1 MGMRENLEVKKNDS
15 HVGKVRNAEG
25 HARRQAAKRDEILAA
40 AKKVFFVKGYARA
53 SMDDIQQIVGGS
65 KLTLYR
71 YFPSKEALYAEIVH
85 EVADQMVP
93 ASESEFTN
101 DLIADIRALG
111 KRYVSTLLLPET
123 LELFRGVIAEAP
135 HFPELGPL
143 FFKNGP
149 GRLMESLEKRF
160 QIADESG
167 EWKIPRS
174 SLAAEHFAGMLRT
187 NIHWKALIVGHI
199 ASESEINS
207 CVEEAI
213 QTLLH
218 GSVSS

>member
-1 MGMRENLEVKKNDS
+1 MKKT
-15 HVGKVRNAEG
+15 NAHASKGSKTEG

-40 AKKVFFVKGYARA
+40 AREVFFRKGYARA
-53 SMDDIQQIVGGS
+53 SMDDIQQLVGGS

-71 YFPSKEALYAEIVH
+71 YFPSKEALYAETVQD
-85 EVADQMVP
+85 VANRMVP
-93 ASESEFTN
+93 GGDSDFTN

-111 KRYVSTLLLPET
+111 QRYVSTLLLPET

-160 QIADESG
+160 QIADQSG
-167 EWKIPRS
+167 EWKIPEPC
-174 SLAAEHFAGMLRT
+174 LAAQQFTGMLRT
-187 NIHWKALIVGHI
+187 TIHGQALIMGHI
-199 ASESEINS
+199 ASKREIER

-218 GSVSS
+218 GLVSSS